1 MKLFKDAS
9 TISETS
15 VLDQVMV
22 IVCRLTVELHSD
34 GGKVGAED
42 IVELCSRNYEIEGAL
57 PIVGAVH
64 PNAYG
69 KA

>member
-1 MKLFKDAS
+1 
-9 TISETS
+9 
-15 VLDQVMV
+15 MV